1 MSVRTRKVK
10 KSVKIISWGGT
21 FFLLLLISCQ
31 FFISCEKKKS
41 SGQNSVSEQKPIL
54 LGFSQIGAE
63 SEWRIRNTQSILEA
77 AEENGIQ
84 ILYENAQQK
93 QENQIQAIHSF
104 IIYQVDVI
112 AFVPIVES
120 GWDNVLREA
129 KEAGIPVIIVDR
141 NIQTSDPT
149 LYDGLIGEDTNEEG
163 RKAAYFLL
171 KKYKDNPGPLNI
183 LELSGTENSSAAYE
197 RAAGFRTVLNYH
209 PRFQIIHSESGD
221 FMKSR
226 AHEITNKIIT
236 YNGGLKIG
244 HKNVDIILSHNDAMT
259 FGMLE
264 AMEENNIDPRNFTI
278 ITFDGEKKVIQSLK
292 EGIINCVVE
301 CNPNLGPELCYLVK
315 KLAAGESIPRITYVN
330 EKVYSEFDS
339 PEQLEGKG
347 F

>member
-1 MSVRTRKVK
+1 MSVRSRNLNK
-10 KSVKIISWGGT
+10 
-21 FFLLLLISCQ
+21 FLIFTLLSFQL
-31 FFISCEKKKS
+31 FISCKKKP
-41 SGQNSVSEQKPIL
+41 QNEPEQISEEKPIL

-84 ILYENAQQK
+84 ILYDNAQQK
-93 QENQIQAIHSF
+93 QENQIKAIHSF

-112 AFVPIVES
+112 AFVPIVET

-129 KEAGIPVIIVDR
+129 KEAGIPVIVVDR
-141 NIQTSDPT
+141 NIQTSDPS
-149 LYDGLIGEDTNEEG
+149 LYAGLIGEDTNEEG

-171 KKYKDNPGPLNI
+171 KKYRDVSGPLNVFEI
-183 LELSGTENSSAAYE
+183 SGTKNSSAAYE
-197 RAAGFRTVLNYH
+197 RAAGFRTVMNYH
-209 PRFQIIHSESGD
+209 PKFNIIHSECGD

-244 HKNVDIILSHNDAMT
+244 QKNVDIILSHNDAMT
-259 FGMLE
+259 WGILE
-264 AMEENNIDPRNFTI
+264 AMEENNIDPRAYTI
-278 ITFDGEKKVIQSLK
+278 ITFDGEKRAVQ
-292 EGIINCVVE
+292 GIIDGTINCVVE

-315 KLAAGESIPRITYVN
+315 KLAIGEPITRITYVN
-330 EKVYSEFDS
+330 EKVYSEFDP
-339 PEQLEGKG
+339 PEKLEGKG